1 MAMKWNTKH
10 KPVYKMELSY
20 NANECFFHYICNVVM
35 TILTD
40 LGISCLCALRFP
52 LLIIGLILTTVLI
65 MIGSYVIIHT
75 SI

>member
-1 MAMKWNTKH
+1 
-10 KPVYKMELSY
+10 
-20 NANECFFHYICNVVM
+20 M

-75 SI
+75 SIWVEAINQLTFIAHTVSCVVNLAIRL